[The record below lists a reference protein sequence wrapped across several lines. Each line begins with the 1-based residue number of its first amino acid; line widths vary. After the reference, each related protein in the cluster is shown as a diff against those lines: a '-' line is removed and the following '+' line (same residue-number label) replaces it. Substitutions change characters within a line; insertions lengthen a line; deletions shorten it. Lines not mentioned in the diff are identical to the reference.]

1 MAFGKCGSA
10 RVLLECLQLQFGW
23 EEKMEDYSKYL
34 SFENFENIV
43 YALIILVLG
52 RIIVG
57 ILTRVIRRLMVRNKI
72 EETLT
77 KFVVSLTKVALLTF
91 VVIAAIRQLG
101 VETNS
106 FVAIIGAAGLAVG
119 FALQG
124 TLANFAAGVMLIIF
138 KPFKAGDFIEGGGSA
153 GTVDAVQIF
162 NTILK
167 SPDNRK
173 IIIPNSKLTGDNIIN
188 YSAMEQRRID
198 LVFGIGYDDD
208 IKKAKATLEKILSE
222 DERVLKDPAPTVA
235 VLELGDSSINFV
247 VRPWVKTSD
256 YWAVYFDV
264 TEKVK
269 LTFDNEGI
277 SIPFPQRDIH
287 LYEEKAS

>member
-1 MAFGKCGSA
+1 MDVNPHFS
-10 RVLLECLQLQFGW
+10 W
-23 EEKMEDYSKYL
+23 EDKMEEYL
-34 SFENFENIV
+34 NMDMEKIWDKVQSSGLNLLAAIV
-43 YALIILVLG
+43 ILIVG

-57 ILTRVIRRLMVRNKI
+57 IITSVIHRQMVKRSADV
-72 EETLT
+72 TLT
-77 KFVVSLTKVALLTF
+77 KFLVSVTRMGLMTF

-138 KPFKAGDFIEGGGSA
+138 KPLKVGDYVEGGGSA
-153 GTVDAVQIF
+153 GTVEAVQIF

-167 SPDNRK
+167 TPDNK
-173 IIIPNSKLTGDNIIN
+173 KVIIPNSKMTGDNITN
-188 YSAMEQRRID
+188 YSAMEKRRID
-198 LVFGIGYDDD
+198 MVFGIGYEDDLR
-208 IKKAKATLEKILSE
+208 KAKATLERIISE
-222 DERVLKDPAPTVA
+222 DARILKDPAPTVA
-235 VLELGDSSINFV
+235 VLELADSSINFV

-269 LTFDNEGI
+269 LTFDAEGI
-277 SIPFPQRDIH
+277 SIPFPQRDVH
-287 LYEEKAS
+287 LYQEAKAS

>member
-1 MAFGKCGSA
+1 
-10 RVLLECLQLQFGW
+10 
-23 EEKMEDYSKYL
+23 MEDYSKYL

-43 YALIILVLG
+43 YALIILVVG

-57 ILTRVIRRLMVRNKI
+57 ILTRVVRRLMVRNKI

-77 KFVVSLTKVALLTF
+77 KFVVSLTKIALLTF

-124 TLANFAAGVMLIIF
+124 TLANFAAGVMIIIF

-162 NTILK
+162 NTILR
-167 SPDNRK
+167 SPDNKK
-173 IIIPNSKLTGDNIIN
+173 IIIPNNKLTGENIIN

-208 IKKAKATLEKILSE
+208 IKKAKATLVKIVSE
-222 DERVLKDPAPTVA
+222 DERILKDPAPTVA
-235 VLELGDSSINFV
+235 VSELGDSSINFV

-269 LTFDNEGI
+269 LTFDNERI

-287 LYEEKAS
+287 LYQEKAG

>member
-1 MAFGKCGSA
+1 
-10 RVLLECLQLQFGW
+10 
-23 EEKMEDYSKYL
+23 MEDYSKYL

-43 YALIILVLG
+43 FALIILIVG

-57 ILTRVIRRLMVRNKI
+57 ILTRVVRRLMVRNKI
-72 EETLT
+72 EEILT
-77 KFVVSLTKVALLTF
+77 KFVVSLTKIALLTF

>member
-1 MAFGKCGSA
+1 M
-10 RVLLECLQLQFGW
+10 
-23 EEKMEDYSKYL
+23 EKYVDVEKLWNTIQSSGL
-34 SFENFENIV
+34 NIIAAV
-43 YALIILVLG
+43 VILIVG

-57 ILTRVIRRLMVRNKI
+57 FIARMVQRLMTKRNVD
-72 EETLT
+72 ETLT
-77 KFVVSLTKVALLTF
+77 KFVVSLTRIGLLTF
-91 VVIAAIRQLG
+91 VVIMAIKKLE
-101 VETNS
+101 VEVTP

-124 TLANFAAGVMLIIF
+124 TLANFASGVMLIIF
-138 KPFKAGDFIEGGGSA
+138 KPFKVGEYVEGGGSA

-167 SPDNRK
+167 TPDNKRV
-173 IIIPNSKLTGDNIIN
+173 IIPNSKMTGDNITN

-198 LVFGIGYDDD
+198 MVFGIGYDDD
-208 IKKAKATLEKILSE
+208 IKKAKATLERIIGE
-222 DERVLKDPAPTVA
+222 DDRVLKDPAPTVA
-235 VLELGDSSINFV
+235 VSELADSSINFV

-269 LTFDNEGI
+269 LTFDAEGI
-277 SIPFPQRDIH
+277 SIPFPQRDVH
-287 LYEEKAS
+287 LFQEKAS